1 MDIGAIRAR
10 YPELLLVGNVD
21 GTRILPFGT
30 QEDVRQEVRRCI
42 CGAGGIGGG
51 HLLQCG
57 CGQIMPDVPLENVI
71 AYLDEAHRF
80 GR

>member
-21 GTRILPFGT
+21 GTKTLPFGT
-30 QEDVRQEVRRCI
+30 QEDVRQEVRHCI
-42 CGAGGIGGG
+42 RATGSRG